1 MKVKMHLF
9 FIQFSSL
16 QTERWNMN
24 CVSSTSI
31 NVCSN
36 KDVSATEESLK
47 DIVGQRL
54 SDLKTADNHIKHI

>member
-1 MKVKMHLF
+1 
-9 FIQFSSL
+9 
-16 QTERWNMN
+16 MN

-31 NVCSN
+31 NVCSE

>member
-1 MKVKMHLF
+1 
-9 FIQFSSL
+9 
-16 QTERWNMN
+16 MN
-24 CVSSTSI
+24 YVLSTSI

-47 DIVGQRL
+47 DIVGQSL